1 MASSTKRVAIV
12 TGATQGIGRGI
23 AQRLAK
29 DGLHLG
35 LFDLP
40 NCKESLEE
48 LASSLREFGTKVV
61 TVYGDVS
68 VEDDVRRSESCMRYA
83 LNAKH
88 VQSQDRSLTVHA
100 DDSKR
105 RHMLLV
111 RAA

>member
-12 TGATQGIGRGI
+12 TGAAQGIGRGI

-48 LASSLREFGTKVV
+48 LASSLREEFGTKVV

-68 VEDDVRRSESCMRYA
+68 VEDDVRRSVDTVVHELGELYA
-83 LNAKH
+83 
-88 VQSQDRSLTVHA
+88 
-100 DDSKR
+100 
-105 RHMLLV
+105 V
-111 RAA
+111 RAECQTCSIAGPFADCPRR